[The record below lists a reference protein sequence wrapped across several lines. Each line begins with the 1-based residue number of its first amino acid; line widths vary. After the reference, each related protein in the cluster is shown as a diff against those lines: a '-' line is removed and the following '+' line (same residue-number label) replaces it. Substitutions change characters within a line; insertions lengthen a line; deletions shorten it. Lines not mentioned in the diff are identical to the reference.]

1 MRGRNKSAT
10 VSARLLPETKTK
22 LEKSGYNPREAIEW
36 FVHTYYVAN
45 PKKKMKIKKDLL
57 EIKLKSLK
65 EEECQIQVEI
75 SAIER
80 ELDSI
85 ERELD
90 SLVREDLSDVEE
102 IKIIDEEIEEDDYP
116 IEVIEALELIQ
127 NAFDS
132 KRDFMVSSNT
142 DISEAIDSFMVLH
155 GDVVQGAFKRTNL
168 KWKEFREI
176 VLAEIR

>member
-1 MRGRNKSAT
+1 MRGRNKSVT

-57 EIKLKSLK
+57 EIKLKILK
-65 EEECQIQVEI
+65 EKECQIQVEI
-75 SAIER
+75 SA
-80 ELDSI
+80 I

-102 IKIIDEEIEEDDYP
+102 IKIIDEEIEEEDYP

>member
-57 EIKLKSLK
+57 EIKLKILK

-80 ELDSI
+80 ELDS
-85 ERELD
+85 
-90 SLVREDLSDVEE
+90 LVREDLSDVE
-102 IKIIDEEIEEDDYP
+102 IKIIDEEIEEEDYP

>member
-57 EIKLKSLK
+57 EIKLKILK

-75 SAIER
+75 SA
-80 ELDSI
+80 I

-102 IKIIDEEIEEDDYP
+102 IKIIDEEIEEEDYP

>member
-57 EIKLKSLK
+57 EIKLKILK

-75 SAIER
+75 SA
-80 ELDSI
+80 I